1 MKRIAADLLI
11 VFLVLLGG
19 STRLKAQGLTADRF
33 LDSVSAHPVGDQ
45 VERDQSAEAYQAL
58 NTASPAEAQRVLP
71 ILLHYTRIGN
81 EVHAREYA
89 AGFLI
94 GIAMRPDGAD
104 LLSSKSEEIS
114 SLIVDADPVIQ
125 GAGVAIT
132 PFLIAKAGTTKQV
145 YMTAL
150 EAGIQKTQTP
160 QDRGL
165 DMVGLLLGLS
175 YGSSDPGTLKP
186 VLDFMHRDDLT
197 ANTRRELV
205 HRLGTA
211 NGLPEPVNQS
221 LLKELDDP
229 DPTVRVAAV
238 VAFADSTTRFH
249 ALAKDRVEKMASDPG
264 ENPKIREL
272 AKEAIAGKTGLNP
285 NVLVPNVEVPPDGPK
300 DH

>member
-1 MKRIAADLLI
+1 M
-11 VFLVLLGG
+11 
-19 STRLKAQGLTADRF
+19 
-33 LDSVSAHPVGDQ
+33 
-45 VERDQSAEAYQAL
+45 
-58 NTASPAEAQRVLP
+58 LP

-94 GIAMRPDGAD
+94 GIAMRPDGQPAVLEVRGD
-104 LLSSKSEEIS
+104 FIS
-114 SLIVDADPVIQ
+114 DRRCRPCNPGGWRRHHTFLDCESRDDQTSLYD
-125 GAGVAIT
+125 GFGSRNT
-132 PFLIAKAGTTKQV
+132 EL
-145 YMTAL
+145 
-150 EAGIQKTQTP
+150 QTP

-238 VAFADSTTRFH
+238 VALRTLQPASTRWQRIASRRWRAIPGRTRRFESWPRKRLQEK
-249 ALAKDRVEKMASDPG
+249 LA
-264 ENPKIREL
+264 
-272 AKEAIAGKTGLNP
+272 
-285 NVLVPNVEVPPDGPK
+285 
-300 DH
+300 